1 MESDNKRK
9 KKYRL
14 RKGRVAAAAGILT
27 AVAAAAAVICVI
39 FVNKGNNGNNGGN
52 SPTGEHTVN
61 PDEIVDKDEYVS
73 IDLEDCNL
81 YVGNIL
87 RLKCS
92 SRPEEYS
99 RKVIWSSSDMNIVS
113 VNGKGDIVVKAEGTA
128 AITATCGV
136 LSDSVI
142 IKAVRRESQ
151 EYDKDFPVYD
161 VSEGQV
167 VAVQTA
173 APNDSHSPVRETEP
187 VGEQDTGFQ
196 VQPAESDG
204 SAENP
209 AESDGSAENPT
220 TLPEETGNTGQEHPA
235 DAPTAA
241 SEGEEQT
248 SSVQPATE
256 APGEGPRDILTAG
269 INAAGFTKYL
279 DDTFIY
285 SEAGVYLGEIIVGDS
300 FSQIYVMTRTTSFDA
315 AIKNVIMTLL
325 PGVYENVFA
334 QLISAESDRTFNA
347 DGYKVRIVAPAGGG
361 HAQLIIYY

>member
-1 MESDNKRK
+1 MASDNKHK

-27 AVAAAAAVICVI
+27 AVVAAAAVICVI
-39 FVNKGNNGNNGGN
+39 FANKGNNGNNGGN
-52 SPTGEHTVN
+52 SPAGEHTVN
-61 PDEIVDKDEYVS
+61 PDEIVDKDEYVR

-99 RKVIWSSSDMNIVS
+99 RKVIWSSSDMDIVS

-161 VSEGQV
+161 VSDGEIV
-167 VAVQTA
+167 VVQTA
-173 APNDSHSPVRETEP
+173 APNDSHSPEQQTAP
-187 VGEQDTGFQ
+187 VGEQDTGTQ
-196 VQPAESDG
+196 AQPAESDG
-204 SAENP
+204 SGEAP
-209 AESDGSAENPT
+209 A
-220 TLPEETGNTGQEHPA
+220 TLPEESGNTGQEQPT
-235 DAPTAA
+235 DAPTTA
-241 SEGEEQT
+241 SGGEGQT

-256 APGEGPRDILTAG
+256 APDEGPGDILTAG
-269 INAAGFTKYL
+269 IGAAGFTKYL
-279 DDTFIY
+279 EDTYIY
-285 SEAGVYLGEIIVGDS
+285 IEDGNYLGEIIVGDS

-315 AIKNVIMTLL
+315 ALKNVIMTLL
-325 PGVYENVFA
+325 PGEYENVFA
-334 QLISAESDRTFNA
+334 QLISAEADRTFNA